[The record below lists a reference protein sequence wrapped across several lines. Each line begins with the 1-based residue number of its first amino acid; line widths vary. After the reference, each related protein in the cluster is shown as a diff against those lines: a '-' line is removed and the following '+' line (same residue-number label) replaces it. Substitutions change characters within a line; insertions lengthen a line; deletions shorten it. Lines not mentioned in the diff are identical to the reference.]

1 MKNFLRK
8 LHIGDSAAGDGASS
22 PSAPPAPPTKKG
34 GGIEHRHASGLSGWL
49 SSVTG
54 RPPHPPPPPPPP
66 VSAATAAAAALEVG
80 VEESALA
87 SSVVEERRAAEEDE
101 ERARRESPK
110 EAEQKRRREAETEKK
125 EKQEAELEDYHMQLA
140 LEMSVREDPEAM
152 QIEVAKQISLG
163 SCPIQSSP
171 AEVVA
176 FRYWVLSMSTPLL
189 LSSRLIVFLTAIGSH
204 SCYVHANWTLEQK
217 WGLSYISLVKG
228 LLHDAIHH
236 GDVLLI
242 AVELYSVMEW
252 VWHGVV

>member
-54 RPPHPPPPPPPP
+54 RPQHPPPPPPPP
-66 VSAATAAAAALEVG
+66 ASAATAAAAAPEVE

-87 SSVVEERRAAEEDE
+87 SSVEERRVAEEDE
-101 ERARRESPK
+101 ERARRESRK
-110 EAEQKRRREAETEKK
+110 EAEQERRREAEMEKK

-176 FRYWVLSMSTPLL
+176 FRYWVLSMSTPP
-189 LSSRLIVFLTAIGSH
+189 AIF
-204 SCYVHANWTLEQK
+204 
-217 WGLSYISLVKG
+217 
-228 LLHDAIHH
+228 
-236 GDVLLI
+236 
-242 AVELYSVMEW
+242 
-252 VWHGVV
+252 